1 MTYISFLILIFP
13 SLLFFHFTVPALAT
27 DSTLIL
33 LSCGTSG
40 TIQDIENNR
49 VWVGDIDSKYISQ
62 ATRETLTIPY
72 RDESVPEMSMAGN
85 NLAGLNPVPIAY
97 HTVDPS
103 QAYGKMHHDSK
114 RNVVAIIGGVASSV
128 LLLFLLGGCICLFVI
143 YKSQK
148 KKERESEEE
157 KRSDSTTMSI
167 PAETNITSNS
177 TTADS
182 SNSFI
187 SASVATFHD
196 ARTENKMYNS

>member
-1 MTYISFLILIFP
+1 MDMWIELHPDALTKPMFYDAILNGLEVF
-13 SLLFFHFTVPALAT
+13 
-27 DSTLIL
+27 
-33 LSCGTSG
+33 
-40 TIQDIENNR
+40 
-49 VWVGDIDSKYISQ
+49 K
-62 ATRETLTIPY
+62 
-72 RDESVPEMSMAGN
+72 MSMAEN
-85 NLAGLNPVPIAY
+85 NLAGLNPVPIAN

-157 KRSDSTTMSI
+157 KRSDG
-167 PAETNITSNS
+167 TSNS

-196 ARTENKMYNS
+196 AR